1 MNISLPNTTAS
12 EVSKELLRA
21 RQSSGATTQG
31 RVFTLV
37 VVTTPPE
44 AEEALA
50 ASQLAATE
58 HPSRILMLVDDPNA
72 ESSGLDAE
80 VRLNRGSASSETLV
94 LHLRGEVAEHPASV
108 VTALLLPDSPVVVW
122 WPTTS
127 PVSPIDDPIG
137 AVADRRITDALGDA
151 DPLQALRIRAANHQP
166 GDTDLTW
173 TRLTQ
178 WRALLAAA
186 LDQYPHPVTEAVV
199 EAAEDNASAELM
211 VAWLASRLDVPVH
224 RLNSEGPGIT
234 RVKLVTE
241 EGTIRITRTDA
252 RHARFEIPGQPE
264 REVALPRRILSEL
277 ITEELRRMD
286 ADEVFEETTRALL
299 ARQNSDRADSPAS
312 DEGDHR

>member
-1 MNISLPNTTAS
+1 MIISLPNTTAS

-21 RQSSGATTQG
+21 RQTSGATTQG

-37 VVTTPPE
+37 VVTTPAE
-44 AEEALA
+44 ADEALA

-58 HPSRILMLVDDPNA
+58 HPSRILMLVDDPDA
-72 ESSGLDAE
+72 EASGLDAE
-80 VRLNRGSASSETLV
+80 VRLTRGSASSETLV
-94 LHLRGEVAEHPASV
+94 LHLRGEVAAHPASV

-127 PVSPIDDPIG
+127 PVSPVDDPIG
-137 AVADRRITDALGDA
+137 ALADRRITDALGDA

-173 TRLTQ
+173 TRLTR

-186 LDQYPHPVTEAVV
+186 LDQFPHPVTEAVV
-199 EAAEDNASAELM
+199 EAAADNASAELM
-211 VAWLASRLDVPVH
+211 VAWLASRLGLTVQ
-224 RLNSEGPGIT
+224 RLTSEGPGIT
-234 RVKLVTE
+234 RVRLVTE
-241 EGTIRITRTDA
+241 GGTVQITRTDA
-252 RHARFEIPGQPE
+252 RHARFEIPGQPD

-286 ADEVFEETTRALL
+286 ADEVFEETTRALM
-299 ARQNSDRADSPAS
+299 ARTESGKVDGSPS
-312 DEGDHR
+312 EGEHQ